1 MMGGAT
7 VTDHD
12 YEAGKRDGKI
22 EALEDLMS
30 QHSNRLDI
38 HERRLAMQEKITYG
52 LIGAIALANFLPD
65 IKRLFIG

>member
-1 MMGGAT
+1 M
-7 VTDHD
+7 TDHD

-22 EALEDLMS
+22 EALEDVIS
-30 QHSNRLDI
+30 RHNERLDY

-65 IKRLFIG
+65 IKRLFMGG

>member
-1 MMGGAT
+1 M
-7 VTDHD
+7 TDHD

-22 EALEDLMS
+22 EALEDVIS
-30 QHSNRLDI
+30 RHNERLDH

-65 IKRLFIG
+65 IKRLFMGG